1 MTVSLLDD
9 LQPAWRQLT
18 GTELHYQPAPLP
30 LPDTRWRVPLEYD
43 GEPLGWLS
51 LAAPPAG
58 YSEAATRHLLTVCAQ
73 LLAAALGEQNIAQGL
88 ADEVLVAWNQ
98 IAFLY
103 EVVKINSTNASSHD
117 VGAKLSALAKEVFRC
132 QNAFVA
138 FRNRG
143 QRVYRSAEPLNEAAI
158 DDYFALLA
166 QEKIVLL
173 SDRNPNFLGVRV
185 TLTTPGEAIIG
196 LIGSEVGEFKARE
209 RQLIEGLAEQI
220 GTVLDSIALQQQ
232 LTASLRLKHELE
244 IAAQIQSSLLPAHL
258 PQPDG
263 YELAGVVVPAS
274 QVGGDFYD
282 VVEIDADTL
291 AILMGDVAGKGI
303 PAAML
308 TTLIRAELRGQAL
321 AGVAPG
327 NALARANLAL
337 EPDLNRLQTF
347 ATALVARLRPA
358 QSTLTFASAGH
369 TASFYWRAPVRASQ
383 ELLSTA
389 LPLGVFPE
397 STHAEHVITMEP
409 GDVLVLYSDGVT
421 EALNSVGQVFG
432 WEGLELVLSVTQ
444 TAPADVIKQAI
455 LLAVE
460 VHRGGQA
467 MSDDL
472 AVCVLKKQTVRDVSL
487 AARAYQ
493 PFAMSA
499 HLGQLKTL
507 ERSFDHVLAPWAHLP
522 EVETWRF
529 EVELAVEEHVSNIIR
544 HAYDGQ
550 SDRQL
555 QGLFTLYPDRFVVET
570 VDNGAA
576 FDPGYLEAEMP
587 RATNVMEA
595 AEGGYG
601 LPLMRV
607 VMDDVRYERQ
617 AAGRNYWWMERRTP
631 SGMRGSSV

>member
-9 LQPAWRQLT
+9 IQPAWRQLT
-18 GTELHYQPAPLP
+18 GTELHYQPASLP
-30 LPDTRWRVPLEYD
+30 PPDTLWRVPLEYD

-51 LAAPPAG
+51 LAAPPADDSG
-58 YSEAATRHLLTVCAQ
+58 HAVQNLLTLAAQ
-73 LLAAALGEQNIAQGL
+73 LIAAALGEQNIAHGL

-103 EVVKINSTNASSHD
+103 EVVKINSTNASSSE
-117 VGAKLSALAKEVFRC
+117 VAAKLSALAKDVFRC

-138 FRNRG
+138 FRRQD

-158 DDYFALLA
+158 DDYFALLQ

-196 LIGSEVGEFKARE
+196 LIGSEIGEFKARE

-220 GTVLDSIALQQQ
+220 GTVLDSIALQRQ
-232 LTASLRLKHELE
+232 LTAGLRLQHELE
-244 IAAQIQSSLLPAHL
+244 IAAQIQSSLLPNQL
-258 PQPDG
+258 PQPSG

-282 VVEIDADTL
+282 VVEIDADSL

-321 AGVAPG
+321 AGISPG
-327 NALARANLAL
+327 NAVARANRAL

-347 ATALVARLRPA
+347 ATALVARLRPS

-369 TASFYWRAPVRASQ
+369 TASFYWRSRSRASE

-389 LPLGVFPE
+389 LPLGVFPD
-397 STHAEHVITMEP
+397 STRAEHVITMEE

-421 EALNSVGQVFG
+421 EAMNIFGRVFG
-432 WEGLELVLSVTQ
+432 WEGLELVLSVAHP
-444 TAPADVIKQAI
+444 APADVIKHAI
-455 LLAVE
+455 LQAVQ
-460 VHRGGQA
+460 VHRSGQP

-472 AVCVLKKQTVRDVSL
+472 ALCVLKKQAASS

-493 PFAMSA
+493 PFVMSA
-499 HLGQLKTL
+499 DLGQLKAL
-507 ERSFDHVLAPWAHLP
+507 EQTFNIVFAPWAHRPDL
-522 EVETWRF
+522 ETWRF
-529 EVELAVEEHVSNIIR
+529 EVELAVEEHVTNIIR
-544 HAYDGQ
+544 HAYEQ
-550 SDRQL
+550 EPDRQL
-555 QGLFTLYPDRFVVET
+555 QGLFTLYADRLVVET
-570 VDNGAA
+570 MDGGVA
-576 FDPGYLEAEMP
+576 FNPENLDVEMP
-587 RATNVMEA
+587 HPTNVMDVP
-595 AEGGYG
+595 EGGYG
-601 LPLMRV
+601 LPLMRA
-607 VMDDVRYERQ
+607 VMDEVRYERQ
-617 AAGRNYWWMERRTP
+617 PTGRNYWRLERRLP
-631 SGMRGSSV
+631 SGMVG